1 MDNKTKIYGLAI
13 ECPFG
18 VEFNNCSFHELR
30 KLKCFEKQ
38 IEVIDNMTVD
48 EINDKIQ
55 FHNQCRFEREINIWK
70 NKSIVEK

>member
-1 MDNKTKIYGLAI
+1 
-13 ECPFG
+13 
-18 VEFNNCSFHELR
+18 
-30 KLKCFEKQ
+30 LKCFEKQ